1 MMSSPIQCLIQIS
14 NSTVQTTLITCR
26 NDLTNYYTLENQYIY
41 IQIVIDVN
49 TCARYMTKYV
59 TKGELS

>member
-1 MMSSPIQCLIQIS
+1 MMSSPVQCLIKIS

-26 NDLTNYYTLENQYIY
+26 NDPTNYYTLENQYY
-41 IQIVIDVN
+41 IQIIIDIN